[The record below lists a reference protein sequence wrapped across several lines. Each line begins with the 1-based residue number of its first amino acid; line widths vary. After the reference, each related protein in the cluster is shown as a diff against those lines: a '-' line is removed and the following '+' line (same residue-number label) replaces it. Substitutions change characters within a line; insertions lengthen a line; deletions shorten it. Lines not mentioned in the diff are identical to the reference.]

1 MKRAAIFGT
10 SGAIGSAVAE
20 YLAKSLDWEIFAYSR
35 TRSLPAQPNIQETT
49 IDYFDEAQLENAASQ
64 FSNSE
69 PLDLVF
75 IANGILHQDDLQP
88 EKALRALTADNLRR
102 IFEINT
108 VIPALIAKHF
118 APRLNRKAKS
128 DLAFMT
134 ARAGSISDNEMGGW
148 HSYRTSKA
156 ALNMIAKNIAIEIC
170 RRNPNAVISLIHPGV
185 VESELSR
192 PFSRG
197 IPEGKLIQPEI
208 AAQRI
213 VALLD
218 RLEPSLSGN
227 IFELDGEIVA
237 P

>member
-1 MKRAAIFGT
+1 MLT
-10 SGAIGSAVAE
+10 Q
-20 YLAKSLDWEIFAYSR
+20 R

-134 ARAGSISDNEMGGW
+134 ARAGSISDNEMEVGI
-148 HSYRTSKA
+148 R
-156 ALNMIAKNIAIEIC
+156 IE
-170 RRNPNAVISLIHPGV
+170 PKKKST
-185 VESELSR
+185 EY
-192 PFSRG
+192 
-197 IPEGKLIQPEI
+197 
-208 AAQRI
+208 
-213 VALLD
+213 D
-218 RLEPSLSGN
+218 REKHR
-227 IFELDGEIVA
+227 D
-237 P
+237 